1 MEWFI
6 ELVSGMNPGMIYGAL
21 LLAAYFEH
29 IIPPIPGDSIVI
41 FGAYLVGVGT
51 IDFIPTLMMTTV
63 GSLAGFLT
71 FYAVGRYGGREFFEK
86 QKFKWFDSKRMSRID
101 KWFGRW
107 GIWIIVVN
115 RFLAGTRSVVSIFA
129 GFSKF
134 GWIKVS
140 ILAFISSLV
149 WNTILI
155 TAGYYAGSNWKSVE
169 GGLRNYSLIISII
182 ILIIIVISI
191 IYYIKNKRSSRLSE
205 SI

>member
-1 MEWFI
+1 MEWLI
-6 ELVSGMNPGMIYGAL
+6 ELINGMNPTMIYGTL

-41 FGAYLVGVGT
+41 FGAYLVGIGT
-51 IDFIPTLMMTTV
+51 ISFLPTLIVTTI
-63 GSLAGFLT
+63 GSLVGFLT
-71 FYAVGRYGGREFFEK
+71 FYAIGRYGGREFFEK
-86 QKFKWFDSKRMSRID
+86 RKFKWFDSERMSKID
-101 KWFGRW
+101 KWFGKW
-107 GIWIIVVN
+107 GVWVILVN

-134 GWIKVS
+134 GWFKVTF
-140 ILAFISSLV
+140 LALISSFV

-169 GGLRNYSLIISII
+169 GGLRNYSMIISII
-182 ILIIIVISI
+182 LLAVFAISI
-191 IYYIKNKRSSRLSE
+191 FYYIKNKRSSSLSE